1 VKNRFNHEEAMPLYE
16 YRCEACGESEEKL
29 QGLSAPDHHPCPNC
43 GAAQGM
49 QRQVSVASF
58 ALSGSGWF
66 ASGYGK
72 EKGAKA
78 PESAAPKVSES
89 TPAKPT
95 EGGGCC
101 GGCACH

>member
-1 VKNRFNHEEAMPLYE
+1 MPLYE

-29 QGLSAPDHHPCPNC
+29 QGLSAPEQHACPNC
-43 GAAQGM
+43 GAIDGM
-49 QRQVSVASF
+49 RRHVSVTSF

-66 ASGYGK
+66 ASGYGA

-78 PESAAPKVSES
+78 PEP
-89 TPAKPT
+89 TPAKPA